1 MKTPDYLSYER
12 YKNKK
17 ESNPNRRLF
26 IFLTTFLATL
36 VVFSVIAKSL
46 SPDVDVTIGNET
58 ETEAK
63 DTGLGVKHFIDDRLK
78 MIQME
83 DTSNKQQYAVDQQNS
98 QTTGNRMYGNQ
109 TASQQ
114 VQEEKLTLPTNTKKQ
129 NAIQQQDN
137 VPVMPAYKAQKPNT
151 KELSKPYESPK
162 MIKVY
167 VGRYSTQEQ
176 AKVAQGILL
185 DSGVDVTPF
194 IKNVGGTYT
203 LQIGTF
209 SSKAKASEI
218 SSELRGNGFP
228 ARMVQE

>member
-83 DTSNKQQYAVDQQNS
+83 DTSNKQRYAVDQQNVQTTENKMYGS
-98 QTTGNRMYGNQ
+98 QTT
-109 TASQQ
+109 SPQ
-114 VQEEKLTLPTNTKKQ
+114 VQEEKLTLPANTKKQ
-129 NAIQQQDN
+129 NTIQQDN
-137 VPVMPAYKAQKPNT
+137 VPVMPAYKAQKPNA

-162 MIKVY
+162 VIKVY
-167 VGRYSTQEQ
+167 VGRYNTQEQ

-185 DSGVDVTPF
+185 DSGIDVTPF
-194 IKNVGGTYT
+194 IKNVGGAYT
-203 LQIGTF
+203 LQIGSF
-209 SSKAKASEI
+209 SSKSKASEI